1 MCVCTFYGAQYNP
14 PVTRQST
21 LHCPHQEGF
30 NTDNRLHPNNHGNPK
45 KLGILRFYSHQELLE
60 LMFAAKLFPW
70 KFRYIEVS
78 NLLCIYLS
86 VYGWQQLK
94 MHHQMLIVMR
104 SADLRTLRLGRMCS
118 RAFFSAPELPLLR
131 AAVRHSA
138 LGSRDLG
145 SDARRPGS
153 VRGWCAV
160 HAAILR
166 SREAVENTD
175 IMGVER
181 RLHIAMDI
189 AFSFCRTSNQ
199 CLCIS

>member
-1 MCVCTFYGAQYNP
+1 
-14 PVTRQST
+14 
-21 LHCPHQEGF
+21 
-30 NTDNRLHPNNHGNPK
+30 
-45 KLGILRFYSHQELLE
+45 
-60 LMFAAKLFPW
+60 
-70 KFRYIEVS
+70 
-78 NLLCIYLS
+78 
-86 VYGWQQLK
+86 

-153 VRGWCAV
+153 ARGWCAV

-181 RLHIAMDI
+181 RLQRTLHLVFAENLSF
-189 AFSFCRTSNQ
+189 FSAPIILSCLHWHLSFHGKQSLYFTTPTTPPHWQGFVVTSRLNASTI
-199 CLCIS
+199 L